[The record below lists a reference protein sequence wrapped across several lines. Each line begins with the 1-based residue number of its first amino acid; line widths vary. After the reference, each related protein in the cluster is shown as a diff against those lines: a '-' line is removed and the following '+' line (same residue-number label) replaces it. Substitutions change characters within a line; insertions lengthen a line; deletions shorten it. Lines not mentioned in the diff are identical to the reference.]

1 MLILLTAWV
10 VHNWWK
16 LLLGVAAI
24 VVILEYHYYKKPA
37 KEKTG
42 REAEET
48 EEGDILR
55 WSRLWKRIDRKQDK
69 RMLRGCLPGS
79 AVRDTGPPAYGFKHS
94 LPGSQDNRHSYI
106 NGDRKDVAQYGPSD
120 GREIQEKSAEGV
132 RYKRQVLCTCR

>member
-42 REAEET
+42 REV
-48 EEGDILR
+48 LPP
-55 WSRLWKRIDRKQDK
+55 RIR
-69 RMLRGCLPGS
+69 RS
-79 AVRDTGPPAYGFKHS
+79 V
-94 LPGSQDNRHSYI
+94 
-106 NGDRKDVAQYGPSD
+106 RKDQG
-120 GREIQEKSAEGV
+120 
-132 RYKRQVLCTCR
+132 L